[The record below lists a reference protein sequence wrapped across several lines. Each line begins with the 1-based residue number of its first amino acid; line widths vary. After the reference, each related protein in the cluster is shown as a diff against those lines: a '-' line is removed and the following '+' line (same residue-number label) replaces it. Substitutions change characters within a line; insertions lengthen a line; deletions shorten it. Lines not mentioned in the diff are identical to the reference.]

1 MITLLL
7 TVFLVVLIS
16 AICSMTEAALYS
28 VPWTYIENLRKQGS
42 ATGELLYQLRS
53 RIDQPIAAVLT
64 LNTVANT
71 AGAAI
76 AGAVAANVLGADNT
90 ALFAAGLTILI
101 LALGEI
107 LPKTLGVAHACGV
120 ASGMARPLR
129 LMVLIFKPFIWFS
142 SMLTRLVASPQSG
155 PSATEDDIRAITSL
169 SRQTGRIQQYEE
181 NAIRNILSL
190 DVKHVREIMTPRTMV
205 FSLQED
211 ISVKDAYN
219 HPQIWHYSRIP
230 VYGDDNEDIV
240 GIVLR
245 KDIGR
250 YVSQGQGEKTL
261 FDIMQPVRFV
271 LENQTVDKLLLE
283 FLESRLHL
291 FIVLDEYGGLAGVV
305 SLEDVLEEMLGRE
318 IVDETD
324 AVADLREAARQRRS
338 ALTQARN
345 QQNAAL
351 KAARADAAKESGEA
365 ARQESHLLEK
375 GKELFSE
382 IFFEC
387 CPFCSTV
394 PYSEKAFKFLS
405 SLKQEKPPEY
415 PRGLFLCPENVRQA
429 VSQRLYSPG
438 RARYC
443 GRGLPLGEKAE
454 GGHCGI
460 SPASPLLRVPF
471 YLSGGSDWPP
481 PRL

>member
-291 FIVLDEYGGLAGVV
+291 FIVLDE
-305 SLEDVLEEMLGRE
+305 
-318 IVDETD
+318 
-324 AVADLREAARQRRS
+324 
-338 ALTQARN
+338 
-345 QQNAAL
+345 
-351 KAARADAAKESGEA
+351 SGM
-365 ARQESHLLEK
+365 
-375 GKELFSE
+375 
-382 IFFEC
+382 
-387 CPFCSTV
+387 
-394 PYSEKAFKFLS
+394 
-405 SLKQEKPPEY
+405 
-415 PRGLFLCPENVRQA
+415 
-429 VSQRLYSPG
+429 
-438 RARYC
+438 
-443 GRGLPLGEKAE
+443 
-454 GGHCGI
+454 
-460 SPASPLLRVPF
+460 
-471 YLSGGSDWPP
+471 SG
-481 PRL
+481 